1 MMVVSIVEKL
11 FLLPKSSSSRDAFP
25 KKIDSSLHMLCYTP
39 TTLQIVEQ
47 QKQ

>member
-11 FLLPKSSSSRDAFP
+11 FLLPRDAFP